1 MAGLWLPPAELAA
14 LCSALAA
21 LGGLLLARA
30 ARHRTARTAR
40 PAVGHQERAGPPR
53 ATGRSFPAALGISL
67 MLAAAAAAHSATSS
81 SQRFEGPLADA
92 VTAGKSVVAIVEVA
106 GNPRAMAGPGGSAGR
121 WAVPVWTQEVTTGGM
136 LVRTRARLTIMGG
149 QGWGGVVP
157 GQTLRAAGKLRPAEP
172 GDQDAGTLAAS
183 TAPGK
188 AMGGSLLEGAAK
200 ELRPRFVS
208 AAVFLS
214 PDARGLLP
222 GMVTGDTSAL
232 DEGLD
237 NAMKAVGMTHL
248 TAVSGVTA
256 RLRGGCVPQALETF
270 GVRSMRPDAG
280 TPTTARSQP
289 IYHAYGAGGA
299 TKRCTSNSLGRTT
312 VSRMS
317 QGTGTSPAENGEPAR
332 QRKSARA

>member
-1 MAGLWLPPAELAA
+1 MPATGHRPLQGHWTRAVHHVRQRVADGGKAQENADTSPAEPRRRTDLRLALPALLVWTASVAGLWLPPAELAA

-53 ATGRSFPAALGISL
+53 ATGRSFPAALGVSL
-67 MLAAAAAAHSATSS
+67 MLAAAAAAHAATSS

-172 GDQDAGTLAAS
+172 GTRTREPWPPPPPPARPWEARCWRGQRRSFGRAS
-183 TAPGK
+183 FP
-188 AMGGSLLEGAAK
+188 
-200 ELRPRFVS
+200 PRFS
-208 AAVFLS
+208 CHPMPADSFREWS
-214 PDARGLLP
+214 P
-222 GMVTGDTSAL
+222 
-232 DEGLD
+232 
-237 NAMKAVGMTHL
+237 
-248 TAVSGVTA
+248 
-256 RLRGGCVPQALETF
+256 ETPAHWT
-270 GVRSMRPDAG
+270 RDWT
-280 TPTTARSQP
+280 TP
-289 IYHAYGAGGA
+289 
-299 TKRCTSNSLGRTT
+299 
-312 VSRMS
+312 
-317 QGTGTSPAENGEPAR
+317 
-332 QRKSARA
+332 